1 MPLKQR
7 INPSRSWL
15 ARSAPSSFFSATR
28 AETRAIS
35 RNKNDHRGSD
45 CSHSG
50 INGSR
55 LLHSETNDMNAG
67 LVVEVWCKGFWW
79 DRSLGYYYLPL
90 SEVPYMN
97 EVTRNQCNLNRT
109 ELPHRQ
115 SDRHT
120 TSPDMRDTNSNTQQ
134 AITTDTVH
142 QPVMFADRATRFS
155 PCSPVPPSDDG
166 EIRDSATS
174 IARDSRTLLPF
185 AFTPRSK
192 GAARP
197 AVPRTQ
203 RSAAESARR
212 IPHPCRRPQSLPP
225 PVVYLLG
232 EQRATAHRSIIIA
245 GRFPAVRSGPNDLP
259 TGVHTNDDRHR
270 SPSSGDDETLRDSFM
285 GDPPPRN
292 TRGPVTF
299 VIDLAPYSEAHAI
312 YRVPLP
318 HASSLSLSRPYTHE
332 TASTISARN

>member
-1 MPLKQR
+1 
-7 INPSRSWL
+7 
-15 ARSAPSSFFSATR
+15 
-28 AETRAIS
+28 
-35 RNKNDHRGSD
+35 
-45 CSHSG
+45 
-50 INGSR
+50 
-55 LLHSETNDMNAG
+55 
-67 LVVEVWCKGFWW
+67 
-79 DRSLGYYYLPL
+79 
-90 SEVPYMN
+90 MN

-155 PCSPVPPSDDG
+155 SCSPVPPSDDG

-203 RSAAESARR
+203 RSAAESLIPAGALNPSPPRRLPSRRAARDSA
-212 IPHPCRRPQSLPP
+212 PLNH
-225 PVVYLLG
+225 
-232 EQRATAHRSIIIA
+232 HRWSIS
-245 GRFPAVRSGPNDLP
+245 GSGPNDLP

-270 SPSSGDDETLRDSFM
+270 SPSSRDDETLRDSFM

-292 TRGPVTF
+292 TRRPVTF

-318 HASSLSLSRPYTHE
+318 HASSLSLSLSLALTLTRLLPQLVHVIRY
-332 TASTISARN
+332 